1 MDLAHSSFELLP
13 RLRRASPSTSLD
25 KICAVFVY
33 CFRLSLDA
41 THVNLFVDWTM
52 FKMSFYFPLPRSD
65 VKSALASVSLTQKTN
80 YSKVILCSCISYS
93 HHQLRWV
100 KVSSQIIYLLLPS
113 YSLLIRFYLELTQRT
128 KVIRLAY

>member
-41 THVNLFVDWTM
+41 THVNLFVDWTI
-52 FKMSFYFPLPRSD
+52 FKMAFYFPLARSD
-65 VKSALASVSLTQKTN
+65 AKSALASVSLPVATLHRRT
-80 YSKVILCSCISYS
+80 ILSRRLTFKAINVTHDIESAF
-93 HHQLRWV
+93 V
-100 KVSSQIIYLLLPS
+100 GVS
-113 YSLLIRFYLELTQRT
+113 
-128 KVIRLAY
+128 